1 MDQNTDEKGFRRIK
15 RRELLKMLPLL
26 AAGAIVIP
34 GINEKLIQKGL
45 RFSDRVSE
53 NLFGSS
59 GLAKNYP
66 DSFLTDYDRFPINS
80 YSDYDPTNDVPSF
93 KLIVEGM
100 VAKPGEYTLEQIKA
114 LPKQVHNVKHIC
126 VEGWNVIGNFGGAKL
141 SDFLNFVGADPQAK
155 YVEFSCLDDY
165 YSSFDIVSCQ
175 HPQTL
180 LCYEMYGQ
188 PLAKD
193 HGAPLRIHTPI
204 KLGYKSAKHVFSMRV
219 TNVLRAEKG
228 YWEDQGYSWYGGV

>member
-26 AAGAIVIP
+26 AAGAIAVP

-45 RFSDRVSE
+45 SVSDRLSE

-59 GLAKNYP
+59 SLAKIYP

-80 YSDYDPTNDVPSF
+80 YSDYDPTNDVSSF

-114 LPKQVHNVKHIC
+114 LPKQVQNVKHIC

-141 SDFLNFVGADPQAK
+141 SDFLSFVGADPQAK
-155 YVEFSCLDDY
+155 FIEFSCLDDY
-165 YSSFDIVSCQ
+165 YSSMDMASCQ

-204 KLGYKSAKHVFSMRV
+204 KLGYKLSKHVFSMRV
-219 TNVLRAEKG
+219 TNILKPEKG